1 MAEANPTFSAS
12 TASARHAPGPLG
24 NNMLS
29 ALEAILDPAALTLSL
44 WLVSAGIEG
53 QPLPPY
59 LILGVIVFSITFP
72 GASRLQFSIKRLIFD
87 VLYSWFWVALLLF
100 FLGFAT
106 GYIAEFSSQALTT
119 WLWVAPASQIGAHL
133 ALRTA
138 APYLLMLQGPAQ
150 RAIIVGMNEQGIA
163 LAGRIRQTRYSRIE
177 LSGFFDDRNPA
188 RLQEATQRVTRGD
201 EPGYGDASGRG
212 EAPGAAGETTQA
224 ARAGDENGHEA
235 RHARH
240 EAQRGRLLGRLRELP
255 GFVKENRIQF
265 IYLSLPMASQPRILH
280 VLDELKDTTASIY
293 FVPDM
298 FITDL
303 IQGRSGSVCGMP
315 VISVCES
322 PFTGSN
328 GIIKRTSDIIL
339 SLLILILIAPLLL
352 LIAIA
357 IKLDS
362 PGPVIFKQRRYGL
375 DGEEILVYK
384 FRSMRVCED
393 GDTIRQAQKGDAR
406 ITRIGAFLRKNSL
419 DELPQFVNVL
429 QGRMSIV
436 GPRPHAVAHNEIY
449 RNLIK
454 GYMIRHKVKP
464 GITGWAQVNGYRG
477 ETRTLDKMQAR
488 IDHDLDYLRN
498 WSLRLDMRIILKTI
512 LVVLKDRGVY

>member
-1 MAEANPTFSAS
+1 
-12 TASARHAPGPLG
+12 
-24 NNMLS
+24 MLS
-29 ALEAILDPAALTLSL
+29 AVEAILDPAALTLSL
-44 WLVSAGIEG
+44 WLVSVSIEG
-53 QPLPPY
+53 ELLPPY
-59 LILGVIVFSITFP
+59 LILAVIVFSITFP
-72 GASRLQFSIKRLIFD
+72 GTSRLQSTVTEVIID
-87 VLYSWFWVALLLF
+87 VLYSWFWVVLLLF

-106 GYIAEFSSQALTT
+106 GYITEFSSQTLTT
-119 WLWVAPASQIGAHL
+119 WLWVAPLTQIGAHL

-138 APYLLMLQGPAQ
+138 APFLLMLQGPPQ
-150 RAIIVGMNEQGIA
+150 RAIIVGMNEQGVA
-163 LAGRIRQTRYSRIE
+163 LASRIQQTRYSKIE
-177 LSGFFDDRNPA
+177 LSGYFDDRNPS
-188 RLQEATQRVTRGD
+188 RL
-201 EPGYGDASGRG
+201 Y
-212 EAPGAAGETTQA
+212 ETEHGQ
-224 ARAGDENGHEA
+224 
-235 RHARH
+235 
-240 EAQRGRLLGRLRELP
+240 LLGRLRELP
-255 GFVKENRIQF
+255 YFVKENRIQY

-303 IQGRSGSVCGMP
+303 IQGRSGTVCGTP

-328 GIIKRTSDIIL
+328 GLIKRASDIVL
-339 SLLILILIAPLLL
+339 SLLILALISPLLFLIAM
-352 LIAIA
+352 A

-362 PGPVIFKQRRYGL
+362 PGPIIFKQRRYGL

-393 GDTIRQAQKGDAR
+393 GDSIQQAQKNDSR
-406 ITRIGAFLRKNSL
+406 VTRIGAFLRRNSL

-498 WSLRLDMRIILKTI
+498 WSLRLDLHIILKTI
-512 LVVLKDRGVY
+512 LIVLRDRAAY

>member
-1 MAEANPTFSAS
+1 MAEASPTFSTS
-12 TASARHAPGPLG
+12 IVTTAHSKGPLG

-29 ALEAILDPAALTLSL
+29 TLEVILDPAVLTLSL
-44 WLVSAGIEG
+44 WLVGISIEG
-53 QPLPPY
+53 HLLPPY
-59 LILGVIVFSITFP
+59 LILGVIVFSISFP
-72 GASRLQFSIKRLIFD
+72 GTSHLQSSIKVLIFN
-87 VLYSWFWVALLLF
+87 VCYSWFWIASLLLI
-100 FLGFAT
+100 LGFTT
-106 GYIAEFSSQALTT
+106 GYIAQFSSEAILT
-119 WLWVAPASQIGAHL
+119 WLWIAPLSQITTHL
-133 ALRTA
+133 VFRMA
-138 APYLLMLQGPAQ
+138 APYLLMLQGPPQLAV
-150 RAIIVGMNEQGIA
+150 IVGMNEQGVT
-163 LAGRIRQTRYSRIE
+163 LARRIKETRYSKIE
-177 LSGFFDDRNPA
+177 LSGFFDDRNES
-188 RLQEATQRVTRGD
+188 RLQGVQ
-201 EPGYGDASGRG
+201 
-212 EAPGAAGETTQA
+212 
-224 ARAGDENGHEA
+224 NL
-235 RHARH
+235 
-240 EAQRGRLLGRLRELP
+240 LLGRLRELP
-255 GFVKENRIQF
+255 EFVKENRIQF

-303 IQGRSGSVCGMP
+303 IQARSGTVCGTP

-328 GIIKRTSDIIL
+328 GIIKRASDIIL
-339 SLLILILIAPLLL
+339 SLLILLLISPLLL

-357 IKLDS
+357 IRLDS
-362 PGPVIFKQRRYGL
+362 PGPIIFKQRRYGL

-393 GDTIRQAQKGDAR
+393 GDTIRQAQKGDSR
-406 ITRIGAFLRKNSL
+406 ITRVGAFLRKNSL
-419 DELPQFVNVL
+419 DELPQFINVL

-498 WSLRLDMRIILKTI
+498 WSLRLDMHIICKTI
-512 LVVLKDRGVY
+512 LVVLKDRAAY

>member
-12 TASARHAPGPLG
+12 TLSTPNKGPLG

-29 ALEAILDPAALTLSL
+29 ALEAILDPAMLTLSL
-44 WLVSAGIEG
+44 WYVSASIEG
-53 QPLPPY
+53 ELLPPY
-59 LILGVIVFSITFP
+59 LILAVIVFSITFP
-72 GASRLQFSIKRLIFD
+72 GTSRLQFSIKRLVFD

-106 GYIAEFSSQALTT
+106 GYIAEFSSQALLT
-119 WLWVAPASQIGAHL
+119 WLWIAPLSQIGAHL
-133 ALRTA
+133 VLRSA
-138 APYLLMLQGPAQ
+138 APFLLALQGPPQ
-150 RAIIVGMNEQGIA
+150 RAIIVGMNEQGSA
-163 LAGRIRQTRYSRIE
+163 LAHRIREARYSRIE
-177 LSGFFDDRNPA
+177 LCGFFDDRDQERLHQPA
-188 RLQEATQRVTRGD
+188 RSQ
-201 EPGYGDASGRG
+201 
-212 EAPGAAGETTQA
+212 
-224 ARAGDENGHEA
+224 
-235 RHARH
+235 
-240 EAQRGRLLGRLRELP
+240 LLGRLRVLP
-255 GFVKENRIQF
+255 DFVKENRIQF

-303 IQGRSGSVCGMP
+303 IQGRSGNVCGTP

-322 PFTGSN
+322 PFTGSA
-328 GIIKRTSDIIL
+328 GLIKRASDIIL
-339 SLLILILIAPLLL
+339 SLLILALISPLLL

-393 GDTIRQAQKGDAR
+393 GEQVRQAQRGDAR
-406 ITRIGAFLRKNSL
+406 ITRIGAFLRQNSL

-498 WSLRLDMRIILKTI
+498 WSLRLDLHIILKTI
-512 LVVLKDRGVY
+512 MVVFRDRSVY

>member
-1 MAEANPTFSAS
+1 
-12 TASARHAPGPLG
+12 
-24 NNMLS
+24 
-29 ALEAILDPAALTLSL
+29 
-44 WLVSAGIEG
+44 
-53 QPLPPY
+53 
-59 LILGVIVFSITFP
+59 
-72 GASRLQFSIKRLIFD
+72 LIFD
-87 VLYSWFWVALLLF
+87 VLYSWFWVVLLLLL
-100 FLGFAT
+100 LGVAT
-106 GYIAEFSSQALTT
+106 GYMAEFSSEALIT
-119 WLWVAPASQIGAHL
+119 WFWVAPLSQVGAHL
-133 ALRTA
+133 ALRA
-138 APYLLMLQGPAQ
+138 SAPFLLMLQGPPQ
-150 RAIIVGMNEQGIA
+150 RAIIVGMNDQGAA
-163 LAGRIRQTRYSRIE
+163 LASRIHETRYSKIE
-177 LSGFFDDRNPA
+177 LSGFFDDRSPN
-188 RLQEATQRVTRGD
+188 RLN
-201 EPGYGDASGRG
+201 
-212 EAPGAAGETTQA
+212 QA
-224 ARAGDENGHEA
+224 ANS
-235 RHARH
+235 
-240 EAQRGRLLGRLRELP
+240 QLLGRLRELP
-255 GFVKENRIQF
+255 GFVKENRIQY

-303 IQGRSGSVCGMP
+303 IQGRSGTVCGTP

-328 GIIKRTSDIIL
+328 GIIKRASDIVL
-339 SLLILILIAPLLL
+339 SLLILALISPLLL
-352 LIAIA
+352 IIALA

-393 GDTIRQAQKGDAR
+393 GETIRQAKKGDSR
-406 ITRIGAFLRKNSL
+406 ITRIGAFLRKSSL

-498 WSLRLDMRIILKTI
+498 WSLRLDLHIILKTI
-512 LVVLKDRGVY
+512 IVVVKDRAAY

>member
-1 MAEANPTFSAS
+1 MAEVHPTFSAS
-12 TASARHAPGPLG
+12 TVFARNAPVPLG
-24 NNMLS
+24 NNMLR
-29 ALEAILDPAALTLSL
+29 AVEAILDPAILTLSL
-44 WLVSAGIEG
+44 WLVSIAIVGE
-53 QPLPPY
+53 LRPPY
-59 LILGVIVFSITFP
+59 LILAVIVFSITFP
-72 GASRLQFSIKRLIFD
+72 GTSRLQTSKKLLIFN

-100 FLGFAT
+100 FLGLAT
-106 GYIAEFSSQALTT
+106 GYIAEFSNEALIT
-119 WLWVAPASQIGAHL
+119 WLWVAPLSQIGAQL
-133 ALRTA
+133 ALRSA
-138 APYLLMLQGPAQ
+138 APYLLMLQGPPQ
-150 RAIIVGMNEQGIA
+150 RAIIVGMNEQGVA
-163 LAGRIRQTRYSRIE
+163 LATRIHETRYSKIA
-177 LSGFFDDRNPA
+177 LSGFFDDRSQS
-188 RLQEATQRVTRGD
+188 RLYQTEHN
-201 EPGYGDASGRG
+201 S
-212 EAPGAAGETTQA
+212 
-224 ARAGDENGHEA
+224 
-235 RHARH
+235 
-240 EAQRGRLLGRLRELP
+240 LLGRLRELP
-255 GFVKENRIQF
+255 QFVKENRIQF

-280 VLDELKDTTASIY
+280 ILDELKDTTASIY

-303 IQGRSGSVCGMP
+303 IQGRSDSVCGTP

-328 GIIKRTSDIIL
+328 GIVKRASDIIL
-339 SLLILILIAPLLL
+339 SLIILTLISPLLL
-352 LIAIA
+352 LIAAGIR
-357 IKLDS
+357 LDS
-362 PGPVIFKQRRYGL
+362 PGPIIFKQRRYGL

-393 GDTIRQAQKGDAR
+393 GDTIRQAEKGDSR

-477 ETRTLDKMQAR
+477 ETRTLEKMQAR

-498 WSLRLDMRIILKTI
+498 WSLRLDLHIILKTVM
-512 LVVLKDRGVY
+512 LVLKDRAAY

>member
-12 TASARHAPGPLG
+12 TASARQARGPLG

-29 ALEAILDPAALTLSL
+29 ALEAILDPATLTLSL

-53 QPLPPY
+53 QLLPPY

-106 GYIAEFSSQALTT
+106 GYIAEFSSHALTT
-119 WLWVAPASQIGAHL
+119 WLWVAPMSQIGAHL
-133 ALRTA
+133 ILRAA

-163 LAGRIRQTRYSRIE
+163 LAGRIHETRYSRIE
-177 LSGFFDDRNPA
+177 LSGFFDDRSQD
-188 RLQEATQRVTRGD
+188 RLYEATRGVMQGITQVTQG
-201 EPGYGDASGRG
+201 
-212 EAPGAAGETTQA
+212 PGAIRETV
-224 ARAGDENGHEA
+224 G
-235 RHARH
+235 

-255 GFVKENRIQF
+255 DFVKENRIQF

-303 IQGRSGSVCGMP
+303 IQGRSGTVCGMP

-322 PFTGSN
+322 PFTGSS
-328 GIIKRTSDIIL
+328 GLIKRASDIIL
-339 SLLILILIAPLLL
+339 SLLILMLIAPLLL

-362 PGPVIFKQRRYGL
+362 PGPIIFKQRRYGL

-406 ITRIGAFLRKNSL
+406 ITRTGAFLRKNSL

-498 WSLRLDMRIILKTI
+498 WSLRLDLHIILKTI
-512 LVVLKDRGVY
+512 LVILKDRAAY